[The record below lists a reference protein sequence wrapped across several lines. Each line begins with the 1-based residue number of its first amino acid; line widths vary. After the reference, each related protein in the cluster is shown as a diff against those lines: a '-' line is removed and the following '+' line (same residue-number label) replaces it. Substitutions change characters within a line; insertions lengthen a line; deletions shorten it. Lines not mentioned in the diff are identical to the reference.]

1 MDHRN
6 STTGENI
13 ALLVQLSTPELQHWL
28 TRFIL
33 VVRKKNGDDFPAR
46 KATGITGFKANH
58 KAFYFSSCS
67 QTRIPAA
74 YYFSLCSSV
83 TINITPKKL

>member
-13 ALLVQLSTPELQHWL
+13 APLVQLSTPELQHWL

-33 VVRKKNGDDFPAR
+33 EVRKNGDEFPAR
-46 KATGITGFKANH
+46 KATGITGFKTNH

-67 QTRIPAA
+67 QTRREMLFLQHII
-74 YYFSLCSSV
+74 SV
-83 TINITPKKL
+83 YVHL